1 MIAVDTSSFSNF
13 LKNEGTSDA
22 ELVRQAL
29 TNEVLVLPPVVV
41 AELFSSPAMSSVL
54 KSAIQDIPVLELKE
68 GFWERVGI
76 NRQAIL
82 QAGKK
87 ALLADAMI
95 ATCCLDHDVP
105 IIARDGDFRH
115 FADHFGLVVKT
126 GKSA

>member
-13 LKNEGTSDA
+13 LKNERTSDA

-41 AELFSSPAMSSVL
+41 AELFSSPAMSSAL
-54 KSAIQDIPVLELKE
+54 KSDIQDIPMLELKSR
-68 GFWERVGI
+68 FWERVGI

-87 ALLADAMI
+87 HCWPM
-95 ATCCLDHDVP
+95 P
-105 IIARDGDFRH
+105 
-115 FADHFGLVVKT
+115 
-126 GKSA
+126 